1 MLSLLLIG
9 VGILGIIISLVIL
22 RSKLI
27 DKKIRKVTCILPFGT
42 FILLIVIGV
51 LVSMHQH
58 RLETYRIGM
67 SAYENKDFERAIFYL
82 LKVKSYYPKAE
93 SIIRKIPTEA
103 FEYFYSKGKIAL
115 EKNEFDKAINN
126 FEVAKG
132 WAQNDTNAISK
143 ATMALKRA
151 KRLKGKK
158 LYEEGVK
165 EYKGGNYEIA
175 RTYFIRAESCGYK
188 VDKDWFERINSQLA
202 WKHYKLGRHHY
213 RNEEYDKAVLEFQK
227 ALNLNPNLS
236 VAKKWLKRAQY
247 WANMTPRERMFEKA
261 IREGKIMLGM
271 TKEQVIRA
279 WGKPNDINK
288 MVFTDLYGVE
298 HVHEQWRYGSIYGGY
313 FLYFEDGI
321 LTSWQEY

>member
-1 MLSLLLIG
+1 MSDFL
-9 VGILGIIISLVIL
+9 LVIEDL
-22 RSKLI
+22 YKYFQQSAFLWGREKKPIQVINGVDLEISCQETVGLVGESGCGKSTLARIIMGLI
-27 DKKIRKVTCILPFGT
+27 P
-42 FILLIVIGV
+42 
-51 LVSMHQH
+51 
-58 RLETYRIGM
+58 
-67 SAYENKDFERAIFYL
+67 
-82 LKVKSYYPKAE
+82 P
-93 SIIRKIPTEA
+93 
-103 FEYFYSKGKIAL
+103 SKGKIAL

-126 FEVAKG
+126 FEVAKR